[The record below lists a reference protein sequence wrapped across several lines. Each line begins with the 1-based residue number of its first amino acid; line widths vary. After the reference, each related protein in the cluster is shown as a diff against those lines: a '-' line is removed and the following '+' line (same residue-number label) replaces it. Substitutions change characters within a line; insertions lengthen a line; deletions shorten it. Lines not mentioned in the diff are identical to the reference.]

1 MKVPYTINEKLAG
14 LFLLGTFG
22 LIVAAMVLVGLGSD
36 WFRSYTD
43 YFALYREGYGLL
55 PGVKVKFLRT
65 DIGRISRLEIT
76 PNDRV
81 KVHLTVQSEFASR
94 IKGDGQANVKS
105 PTFIGSYYIEIVPGG
120 SESLPIPPG
129 GQIPS
134 EEPKTIDDILLALR
148 LEEKLAQFEDIMQN
162 IESLT
167 GQLQD
172 PQGPIL
178 GTMDN
183 VKRITG
189 QVAAGEGSLGGLV
202 SRDDAYKEILAALT
216 ELRGVSENLNS
227 MAGALNKDIPVI
239 TAKIDQILAQMD
251 VILVQIEGGSRSV
264 PDLARE
270 AREGVRDVNQIL
282 DSVKRNFLIRGNLTP
297 DALPDSLDSP
307 ARDRAAPPPRGPAI
321 PASSRS
327 R

>member
-1 MKVPYTINEKLAG
+1 MRVPYSAAEKMAG
-14 LFLLGTFG
+14 FLLLAFFG
-22 LIVAAMVLVGLGSD
+22 LIVAAMVLVGLGQD

-43 YFALYREGYGLL
+43 YFALYHEGYGLL

-65 DIGRISRLEIT
+65 DIGRISKIEIT
-76 PNDRV
+76 KNDRV

-105 PTFIGSYYIEIVPGG
+105 PTIVGSYYIEIVPGG
-120 SESLPIPPG
+120 PKSLPIPPG

-134 EEPKTIDDILLALR
+134 EEPKTIDDIIMSLR
-148 LEEKLAQFEDIMQN
+148 LEEKLGQFEEIMVN

-167 GQLQD
+167 SQLQD

-183 VKRITG
+183 IKRITG

-202 SRDDAYKEILAALT
+202 SSDEAYKEILAMLA
-216 ELRGVSENLNS
+216 ELREVSVNLNS
-227 MAGALNKDIPVI
+227 MAGSLNRDIPLL
-239 TAKIDQILAQMD
+239 TAKIDSILAKVESGAD
-251 VILVQIEGGSRSV
+251 SV
-264 PDLARE
+264 PELARG
-270 AREGVRDVNQIL
+270 AREGMRDVNQVL

-297 DALPDSLDSP
+297 DQPPDALDYP
-307 ARDRAAPPPRGPAI
+307 ARDRGR
-321 PASSRS
+321 
-327 R
+327 

>member
-1 MKVPYTINEKLAG
+1 MRVPYTFAEKMAG
-14 LFLLGTFG
+14 LFLLATFG
-22 LIVAAMVLVGLGSD
+22 LIVAAVVLVGLGQD
-36 WFRSYTD
+36 WFQSYTD

-81 KVHLTVQSEFASR
+81 KVHLTVQSDFASR

-105 PTFIGSYYIEIVPGG
+105 PTIIGSYYIEIVPGG
-120 SESLPIPPG
+120 PDSLPIPPG

-134 EEPKTIDDILLALR
+134 EEPKTIDDIIMALR
-148 LEEKLAQFEDIMQN
+148 LEEKLYQFEEIMIN

-167 GQLQD
+167 SQLQD

-189 QVAAGEGSLGGLV
+189 QVAAGEGSLGGII
-202 SRDDAYKEILAALT
+202 SRDDAYKEIMAMLA
-216 ELRGVSENLNS
+216 ELKDVSVNLNS
-227 MAGALNKDIPVI
+227 MAGALNRDIPAL
-239 TAKIDQILAQMD
+239 TAKIDT
-251 VILVQIEGGSRSV
+251 ILVQIEGGSRSV
-264 PDLARE
+264 PELARE

-297 DALPDSLDSP
+297 DAAPDSLDLP
-307 ARDRAAPPPRGPAI
+307 ARDRALESPARNRG
-321 PASSRS
+321 R
-327 R
+327 

>member
-1 MKVPYTINEKLAG
+1 LARIPYSTAEKLAG
-14 LFLLGTFG
+14 LVLLATFG
-22 LIVAAMVLVGLGSD
+22 LIVGAMVLVGLGRD

-43 YFALYREGYGLL
+43 YFALYHEGYGLL

-81 KVHLTVQSEFASR
+81 KVHLKIQSEFASR
-94 IKGDGQANVKS
+94 VRGDGQANVKS
-105 PTFIGSYYIEIVPGG
+105 PTIVGSYYIEIVPGG
-120 SESLPIPPG
+120 PRSLPIPPG

-134 EEPKTIDDILLALR
+134 EEPKTIDDIIMALR
-148 LEEKLAQFEDIMQN
+148 LEEKLTQFEDIMVN

-167 GQLQD
+167 AQLQD

-202 SRDDAYKEILAALT
+202 SRDDAYNEILAMLA
-216 ELRGVSENLNS
+216 ELREVSVNLNA
-227 MAGALNKDIPVI
+227 MAGTLNKDIPEL
-239 TAKIDQILAQMD
+239 TAKIDVILAQ
-251 VILVQIEGGSRSV
+251 IEMGARSV
-264 PDLARE
+264 PELARG
-270 AREGVRDVNQIL
+270 AREGVRDVNQVL

-297 DALPDSLDSP
+297 DPPPDGLESP
-307 ARDRAAPPPRGPAI
+307 ARE
-321 PASSRS
+321 RS